1 MPRKHSKDSQFVKF
15 IEQYPEVKKWYLDLK
30 RGSITT
36 ADASIPNFRI
46 ACQRMQTDPRS
57 LLKMSPKLIQ
67 DKLETLVSKME
78 KKLAPK
84 YLALMVHNVKSFC
97 ANHDKKLDRKI
108 KIKDSDEPTS
118 LKNERVPTSSELD
131 QIIAAGSK
139 KSKVAVALM
148 AYSGLRP
155 EVLGY
160 NDASDG
166 LVLGDMPELV
176 IGDKGPYFKEIPAR
190 VVVRKNLSK
199 ARRQYFSFMNQ
210 KACELILEY
219 LKRRFT
225 EGEKLSQTSPLIL
238 SQDKGTEG
246 TLFVTTKAIGLMVK
260 RAILRAGFTWRPY
273 VLRAYFDTQLLI
285 AENNGLISRD
295 FRVFFMGHKGDME
308 ARYTTAKRTLPDHLL
323 KAMTDGYKR
332 ACEYLVAEKSTA
344 SQDEILAMMR
354 QQYLEMAGYSS
365 EEITKVGD
373 LSKQTSAQ
381 IQDLVDLKSKER
393 LGLHN
398 GNSQQVV
405 PFNEVKGY
413 ILKGWRF
420 IEKLSDS
427 EAIISLPNDK
437 S

>member
-166 LVLGDMPELV
+166 LVLGDMPE
-176 IGDKGPYFKEIPAR
+176 
-190 VVVRKNLSK
+190 
-199 ARRQYFSFMNQ
+199 
-210 KACELILEY
+210 
-219 LKRRFT
+219 
-225 EGEKLSQTSPLIL
+225 
-238 SQDKGTEG
+238 
-246 TLFVTTKAIGLMVK
+246 
-260 RAILRAGFTWRPY
+260 
-273 VLRAYFDTQLLI
+273 
-285 AENNGLISRD
+285 
-295 FRVFFMGHKGDME
+295 
-308 ARYTTAKRTLPDHLL
+308 
-323 KAMTDGYKR
+323 
-332 ACEYLVAEKSTA
+332 
-344 SQDEILAMMR
+344 
-354 QQYLEMAGYSS
+354 
-365 EEITKVGD
+365 
-373 LSKQTSAQ
+373 
-381 IQDLVDLKSKER
+381 
-393 LGLHN
+393 
-398 GNSQQVV
+398 
-405 PFNEVKGY
+405 
-413 ILKGWRF
+413 
-420 IEKLSDS
+420 
-427 EAIISLPNDK
+427 
-437 S
+437 